1 MVVADAGTDCSR
13 MSDIISAV
21 SENVVNA
28 CLFTAC
34 FSLLTN
40 LLCFHMKVSS
50 FLFASVI
57 WVMNISWGNEYF
69 LLATLG
75 PSIIFVFAVVM

>member
-1 MVVADAGTDCSR
+1 MD
-13 MSDIISAV
+13 SA
-21 SENVVNA
+21 NA
-28 CLFTAC
+28 KTFYFAAC

-57 WVMNISWGNEYF
+57 WFMFSLF
-69 LLATLG
+69 LLFLKIGLPGNRTAMG
-75 PSIIFVFAVVM
+75 PVFFFFFFFFIPI